1 MSERRSILHMF
12 TPAAQMSPFDVN
24 IAVDAGYD
32 VVVPYGHVGLAEV
45 AALVQ
50 DAIFSR
56 GPKGVRRTGVFIGG
70 RDNGLADD
78 MLKAARKAMVPPFE
92 VSVFADPSGAFTTA
106 GAMVACAE
114 RLLEKQHATAWNDLE
129 VLVLGG
135 TGPVGAAAATLA
147 ARAGAKV
154 RVASHSDIARAQA
167 VCAELERRYQV
178 RVEAAASGGAAE
190 RAALLATAHVVLAC
204 AKAGVQVASA
214 RELAGAQRLL
224 VAADVN
230 AVPPAGVEGV
240 GVMDHGKPLA
250 AGSGKALGLGALAIG
265 NVKYQTEKGLFE
277 AMLAAEKPA
286 YLDFQAAFETARR
299 HVG

>member
-32 VVVPYGHVGLAEV
+32 VVVPYGHVGIAEV
-45 AALVQ
+45 AGLVQ

-78 MLKAARKAMVPPFE
+78 MLQAARKAMVPPFE

-106 GAMVACAE
+106 GAMVACVE
-114 RLLEKQHATAWNDLE
+114 RLLEREHRAAWKDLD
-129 VLVLGG
+129 VVVLGG

-154 RVASHSDIARAQA
+154 RLASHSDIARAQA
-167 VCAELERRYQV
+167 VCAELDRRYQV
-178 RVEAAASGGAAE
+178 RIEPAASGGEGE
-190 RAALLATAHVVLAC
+190 RAALLASAQVVLAC
-204 AKAGVQVASA
+204 AKAGARVASA
-214 RELAGAQRLL
+214 QDLAGAKALL

-240 GVMDHGKPLA
+240 GVMDNGKPLA

-277 AMLAAEKPA
+277 AMLAADKPL

>member
-1 MSERRSILHMF
+1 MSERKSILHMF
-12 TPAAQMSPFDVN
+12 TPSAQMSPFDVN

-32 VVVPYGHVGLAEV
+32 VVVPYAHVGLAEISG
-45 AALVQ
+45 LVQ

-70 RDNGLADD
+70 RDTGLADD
-78 MLKAARKAMVPPFE
+78 MLTAARKAMVPPFE

-106 GAMVACAE
+106 GAMVACTE
-114 RLLEKQHATAWNDLE
+114 RLLDRHHGTSWQGLRVA
-129 VLVLGG
+129 VLGG

-147 ARAGAKV
+147 ARAGASV
-154 RVASHSDIARAQA
+154 CVASHSDLSRAQA
-167 VCAELERRYQV
+167 VAKELERRYQV
-178 RVEAAASGGAAE
+178 RVAAGSSSAASD
-190 RAALLATAHVVLAC
+190 RAALLADAQVVLAC
-204 AKAGVQVASA
+204 AKAGVQVASVSD
-214 RELAGAQRLL
+214 LAGAKRLL

-230 AVPPAGVEGV
+230 AVPPEGVAGV
-240 GVMDHGKPLA
+240 GVVDNGKPLA

-277 AMLAAEKPA
+277 TMLSAEKPV
-286 YLDFQAAFETARR
+286 YLDLQAAFETARR

>member
-1 MSERRSILHMF
+1 MSERKSILHMF
-12 TPAAQMSPFDVN
+12 TPGAQMSPFDVN

-32 VVVPYGHVGLAEV
+32 VVVPYGHVGLAEIG
-45 AALVQ
+45 ALVQ

-56 GPKGVRRTGVFIGG
+56 GPKGVRRTAVFIGG

-78 MLKAARKAMVPPFE
+78 MLNAARKAMVPPFE

-114 RLLEKQHATAWNDLE
+114 RLLDRQHGTSWQGLD
-129 VLVLGG
+129 VVILGG

-154 RVASHSDIARAQA
+154 RVASHSDLARAQA
-167 VCAELERRYQV
+167 VAKELERRYQV
-178 RVEAAASGGAAE
+178 QVEAACTGAAAD
-190 RAALLATAHVVLAC
+190 RAALFARAHVILAC

-214 RELAGAQRLL
+214 QELAGAEALL

-240 GVMDHGKPLA
+240 GVLDNGKPLA
-250 AGSGKALGLGALAIG
+250 AGSGKAVALGALAIG

-277 AMLAAEKPA
+277 AMLAAEKPLH
-286 YLDFQAAFETARR
+286 LDFQAAFERARR